1 MIRDD
6 NRGARV
12 AIVADFL
19 INPEA
24 PFYRAI
30 AGRAGP
36 VLDVLMEDGWGIMKT
51 PPHVLPAA
59 VGAAAVATV
68 AGDAVDYLNNGYAVV
83 ILAAEGLPQ
92 GGVWLEPLKA
102 AFADLQTAMPDVVT
116 LPLGHA
122 PEAATIRAKLM
133 PVVSSA
139 KQTAGEV

>member
-1 MIRDD
+1 MIRED

-19 INPEA
+19 INPDA
-24 PFYRAI
+24 PFYSGI

-83 ILAAEGLPQ
+83 VLAAEGLPQ
-92 GGVWLEPLKA
+92 GGVWREPLQT

-116 LPLGHA
+116 LPLGDA
-122 PEAATIRAKLM
+122 PDASTIRATLA
-133 PVVSSA
+133 PASARA